1 MVEKEAGW
9 EEARAEEK
17 EVVATVVEMEAE
29 AKEAEM
35 AGAVMVGAER
45 VRRRASTRGS
55 QQD

>member
-1 MVEKEAGW
+1 VEKEAGW

>member
-1 MVEKEAGW
+1 MEKEAGW

-35 AGAVMVGAER
+35 AGAVLVGAER
-45 VRRRASTRGS
+45 V
-55 QQD
+55 